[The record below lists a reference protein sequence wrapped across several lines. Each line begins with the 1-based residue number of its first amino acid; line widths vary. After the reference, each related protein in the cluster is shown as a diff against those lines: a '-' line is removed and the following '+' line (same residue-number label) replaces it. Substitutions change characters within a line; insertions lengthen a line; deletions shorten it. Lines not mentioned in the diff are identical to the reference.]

1 MSRRKEENFTDF
13 FTAAFRL
20 LSQQNPLALIYLL
33 LAIVFSGTE
42 ASKIF
47 FRRKFAKGTVGVR
60 QIVTFSL
67 LLGGWAYLCYRLKS
81 GAAPDD
87 SDTFNIS
94 ILLYSVLSVLL
105 LIKGIFDW
113 NKSETIRGGSS
124 IGESTLLGFL
134 NDSGWSEQKIKNVAE
149 PVFWLSI
156 APPLS
161 LINIYLGAPLLFL
174 GISVFVFNL
183 FEIKEEI
190 EDSHLKANLGGKGRV
205 VDEKDQQFPQ

>member
-1 MSRRKEENFTDF
+1 MSKKKEENFTDF
-13 FTAAFRL
+13 FTAGFRL
-20 LSQQNPLALIYLL
+20 LSQQNPIGIIYLL

-67 LLGGWAYLCYRLKS
+67 LLGGWAYLCYRLKL
-81 GAAPDD
+81 GAVPDD

-94 ILLYSVLSVLL
+94 ILLYSVLSILL

-113 NKSETIRGGSS
+113 NKSETTGRGFS
-124 IGESTLLGFL
+124 IGESTLLSFL
-134 NDSGWSEQKIKNVAE
+134 NDSCWSEQRIKNVAE
-149 PVFWLSI
+149 PIFWLSI
-156 APPLS
+156 AAPLS
-161 LINIYLGAPLLFL
+161 LISIYLGAPLLFL

-183 FEIKEEI
+183 FEIKEET
-190 EDSHLKANLGGKGRV
+190 EDSHLKASPGRKGRV
-205 VDEKDQQFPQ
+205 DEEKDRQFPQ